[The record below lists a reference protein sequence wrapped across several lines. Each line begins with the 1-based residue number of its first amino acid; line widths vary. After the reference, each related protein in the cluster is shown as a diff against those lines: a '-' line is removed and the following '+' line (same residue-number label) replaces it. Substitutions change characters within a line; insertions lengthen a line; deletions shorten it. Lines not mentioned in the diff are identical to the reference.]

1 MYTSV
6 MKGTHRIPAQ
16 GSARRAVVR
25 TSSPSRR
32 RLPAAAGVALLALG
46 AGACGGSSS
55 GGPTAPEPPSEAVF
69 RVRACAGSG
78 HAPAGEEFR
87 VLIRDPGLIA
97 EAESLVGA
105 GQQKIVSGRLA
116 PGDGGFNAPW
126 SWHLEPA
133 TVELV
138 DIAIELCDGCP
149 SFIEDDPDFW
159 FDSVGRY
166 CPWSTEVVA
175 RER

>member
-1 MYTSV
+1 
-6 MKGTHRIPAQ
+6 MKGTLW
-16 GSARRAVVR
+16 R
-25 TSSPSRR
+25 TSRNR
-32 RLPAAAGVALLALG
+32 AGAALAGATLVAALAAA
-46 AGACGGSSS
+46 ACGGSSS

-87 VLIRDPGLIA
+87 VLIRDPALIA
-97 EAESLVGA
+97 QAEDLVGA
-105 GQQKIVSGRLA
+105 GQEKIVSGRLA
-116 PGDGGFNAPW
+116 QGDGGFNDPW

-138 DIAIELCDGCP
+138 DVAIELCDGCP

-166 CPWSTEVVA
+166 CPWSTEILA